1 METTI
6 EIIFY
11 ALAPVIAALIAWLVG
26 WIKAKTK
33 FDVPESLV
41 VKAIELAVRGVERAE
56 AIAKAQTQRMAS
68 DSKLSIALAYVDN
81 YANDNPKLKEY
92 VKGHARGL
100 VESVLV
106 SRLTPDDMTPK
117 GN

>member
-11 ALAPVIAALIAWLVG
+11 ALAPLIAALIGMLAAWV
-26 WIKAKTK
+26 KAKTK
-33 FDVPESLV
+33 FDVPEALV
-41 VKAIELAVRGVERAE
+41 VKATELAVKGVNRAE

-68 DSKLSIALAYVDN
+68 DSKLSIALSYIDN
-81 YANDNPKLKEY
+81 YANDNPKLRDY
-92 VKGHARGL
+92 VKNRARGL
-100 VESVLV
+100 VESALA
-106 SRLTPDDMTPK
+106 SKLTPDDMTPK